1 MELNFRKQVEQLL
14 NKYKREMTEALSK
27 VKEIEASELYSS
39 DGKAQLIRDIK
50 AELQK
55 GDAEYNKQLNTII
68 LKAKDDVQGA
78 TIRKPADY
86 QNMLNN
92 ALNQINMIGDKLTDQ
107 AAYDIVKPFFG
118 DYETVHNLHS
128 VVSNIYGKDGLNIT
142 NITLKWLDSMVK
154 TIDQIAAG
162 TKTFFKGGQDMAIGV
177 NYAIGSDMLIGMAE
191 ELDQMGK
198 KMDDLTKFKFEEAE
212 ENMDE
217 SIKEKMLGKDGE

>member
-55 GDAEYNKQLNTII
+55 GDAAYNKQLNTII
-68 LKAKDDVQGA
+68 LKAKDDVQSA
-78 TIRKPADY
+78 TIRKPSDY

-107 AAYDIVKPFFG
+107 VAYDIVKPFFG
-118 DYETVHNLHS
+118 DYETMHNLHS
-128 VVSNIYGKDGLNIT
+128 VVSNMHGKDGLNLT
-142 NITLKWLDSMVK
+142 TRTLGWFDGMVK
-154 TIDQIAAG
+154 TLDQIESG
-162 TKTFFKGGQDMAIGV
+162 TKTFFRGGQQMAIGV
-177 NYAIGSDMLIGMAE
+177 NYAVGSEMLTGMAE

-212 ENMDE
+212 ESIDE
-217 SIKEKMLGKDGE
+217 SIKEKMFGKDGE